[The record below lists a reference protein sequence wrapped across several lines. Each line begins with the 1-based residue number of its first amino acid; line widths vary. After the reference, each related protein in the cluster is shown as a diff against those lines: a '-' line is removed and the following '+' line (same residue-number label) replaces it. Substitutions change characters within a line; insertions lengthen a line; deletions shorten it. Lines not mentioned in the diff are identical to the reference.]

1 MAKENL
7 KVLSDKERKKTD
19 QTMADACRDFKQVMS
34 PAYIGYNDDCVKVD
48 DNYVRTFA
56 VNGYPPTVDVGFLDK
71 LYNSNTQRYVNNK
84 EKGDLDTMR

>member
-71 LYNSNTQRYVNNK
+71 LYNSNTQRY
-84 EKGDLDTMR
+84 L